1 MKKLLSA
8 TALLALVGSTSV
20 FAANLT
26 IPMSFEYL
34 ALDGQKVQSS
44 VFNHKAD
51 LSLTNGTHKI
61 AIRYSDMIEDD
72 FSDSQSFVKSTPFI
86 LTIDVDGDH
95 QYQLR
100 PIDGEFVRK
109 PKEFAKN
116 PQIVISRKDKGTVSY
131 QVTQTNIQE
140 ESFMSRL
147 FTGNS
152 NANAEKNIVAVTSS
166 NPTVAAAAVAPS
178 VAANNTQT
186 SAVIQAT
193 QTTQVA
199 PKATPSQP
207 DARAEQMLQYWW
219 LQADE
224 QTRKEFMSWAI
235 KQL

>member
-8 TALLALVGSTSV
+8 TTLLALVGSTSV

-72 FSDSQSFVKSTPFI
+72 FSDSQSFIKSTPFI

-100 PIDGEFVRK
+100 PIDGEFVKK
-109 PKEFAKN
+109 PQQFAKD
-116 PQIVISRKDKGTVSY
+116 PKIVISRKDKGTVSY

-147 FTGNS
+147 FTGGS
-152 NANAEKNIVAVTSS
+152 NVNTEQEIAAVTSAK
-166 NPTVAAAAVAPS
+166 PTVAAVSTAVVAPT
-178 VAANNTQT
+178 VAVKTDAN

-193 QTTQVA
+193 QTA
-199 PKATPSQP
+199 PSQP